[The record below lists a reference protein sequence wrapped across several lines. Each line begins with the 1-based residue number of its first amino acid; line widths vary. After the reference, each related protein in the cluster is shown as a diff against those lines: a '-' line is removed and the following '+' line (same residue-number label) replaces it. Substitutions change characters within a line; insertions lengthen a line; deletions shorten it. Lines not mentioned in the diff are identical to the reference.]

1 MGFNDFS
8 NTLRQWD
15 NRSSQWFIRHF
26 YMLFF
31 EIILVAIFVAVF
43 VNTLK
48 IIDINADMHHV
59 GAGEGTVVERLMFT
73 QTINTLLIVILL
85 LFNSFWMLYIFNSLL
100 RLRALL
106 KNIDFNLGKRRQDRK
121 YNDS

>member
-1 MGFNDFS
+1 MGLNDFT

-31 EIILVAIFVAVF
+31 EIILVGIFVAVF

-48 IIDINADMHHV
+48 IIDVNADMHHMS
-59 GAGEGTVVERLMFT
+59 GEGTIIERLMFT

-85 LFNSFWMLYIFNSLL
+85 LFNSFWMLYIFSSLL
-100 RLRALL
+100 RLRSLL
-106 KNIDFNLGKRRQDRK
+106 KNIDFNLGKRRNDRK
-121 YNDS
+121 NNDS

>member
-48 IIDINADMHHV
+48 IIDINSDMSHL
-59 GAGEGTVVERLMFT
+59 ATPASPLDRLMLT
-73 QTINTLLIVILL
+73 QSINTLLIVILL

-100 RLRALL
+100 RLRSLL
-106 KNIDFNLGKRRQDRK
+106 KNIDFNLGKRRNDRRN
-121 YNDS
+121 NDS

>member
-1 MGFNDFS
+1 MGFNDFT

-26 YMLFF
+26 YLLFF
-31 EIILVAIFVAVF
+31 EIMLVAIFVAVF

-48 IIDINADMHHV
+48 IIDINTDLHHLTSP
-59 GAGEGTVVERLMFT
+59 ASPIERLMFT

-85 LFNSFWMLYIFNSLL
+85 LFNSFWMLYIFSSLL
-100 RLRALL
+100 RLRSLL
-106 KNIDFNLGKRRQDRK
+106 KNIDFNLSKRRNDRRS
-121 YNDS
+121 NDS

>member
-8 NTLRQWD
+8 NMLRQWD

-26 YMLFF
+26 YLLFF
-31 EIILVAIFVAVF
+31 EIILVGIFVAVF

-48 IIDINADMHHV
+48 IIDVNADIGHIPG
-59 GAGEGTVVERLMFT
+59 GANPVEQLMLT

-85 LFNSFWMLYIFNSLL
+85 LFNSFWMLYIFSSLL
-100 RLRALL
+100 KLRTLL
-106 KNIDFNLGKRRQDRK
+106 KNIDFNLGKRRNDRHN
-121 YNDS
+121 NDS

>member
-1 MGFNDFS
+1 MGFNDLT

-26 YMLFF
+26 YIFFF

-48 IIDINADMHHV
+48 IIDINTDLHRLSSPASPL
-59 GAGEGTVVERLMFT
+59 ERLMFT
-73 QTINTLLIVILL
+73 QSINTLLIVILL
-85 LFNSFWMLYIFNSLL
+85 LFNSFWMLYIFSSLL
-100 RLRALL
+100 RLRSLL
-106 KNIDFNLGKRRQDRK
+106 KNIDFNLSKRRNDRR

>member
-26 YMLFF
+26 YLLFF

-48 IIDINADMHHV
+48 IIDVNADLTHMPR
-59 GAGEGTVVERLMFT
+59 GEASPVERLMMA
-73 QTINTLLIVILL
+73 QSINTLLIVILL
-85 LFNSFWMLYIFNSLL
+85 LFNSFWMLYIFSSLL

-106 KNIDFNLGKRRQDRK
+106 KNIDFNLGRRRNDRRS
-121 YNDS
+121 NES